1 MRSTPSAGASA
12 ATWRARRSASPR
24 MRSRSPNTAR
34 SSATATPLRNGAS
47 SLPPAASAGAMI
59 GLPTVRLQRHSIM
72 KERPVGHHRPRRRHH
87 DAGHSY
93 VRGLQREVTDGA
105 RVGDVARGAPAD
117 VDFARPRDRLVH
129 RHRHC
134 DSPRRAIRLQHRD
147 GPGAPFHPHV
157 GGGVDGLALEAFDV
171 AWDPQHPVGIHTPQI
186 RPHQGLRPLI
196 GHGRRNARRLE
207 QRAREA
213 LEIGARNHVHFKLRW
228 HTGSP
233 QQLRRRRISRGRSL
247 YERARQATIPRALN
261 ACTAGFA
268 QWSACLTAQRTALC
282 SRARQRSPCDPG
294 GRNMHE
300 TKRAVLVGL
309 IAASFA
315 WAGAAAQEIKLTLAD
330 QNSPTGWGP
339 SHALQPWV
347 KQVED
352 ATKGRV
358 KIEVYPSQTLIKGV
372 DMWKGIRGGI
382 ADIGWCVQGYWPEQ
396 TPLSDVVSLPFLPI
410 SSAEK
415 GSEALWKLYE
425 KFPSVQ
431 KEYSEIEPL
440 LLYTSSPNLLVS
452 KRQVKTL
459 DEFKGLKF
467 RVLGGPPTEMAKA
480 LGAVPTLIP
489 MPDVYQSL
497 DKGVVDGAAAP
508 WEAIQ
513 AFRLYEV
520 AKNFTI
526 APF

>member
-1 MRSTPSAGASA
+1 MRKTPCESTPRRFAHTSDFAHSSAMGGATPAAWNSA
-12 ATWRARRSASPR
+12 LAKRWRSALGITCTS
-24 MRSRSPNTAR
+24 
-34 SSATATPLRNGAS
+34 
-47 SLPPAASAGAMI
+47 
-59 GLPTVRLQRHSIM
+59 VF
-72 KERPVGHHRPRRRHH
+72 
-87 DAGHSY
+87 
-93 VRGLQREVTDGA
+93 DGI
-105 RVGDVARGAPAD
+105 P
-117 VDFARPRDRLVH
+117 
-129 RHRHC
+129 
-134 DSPRRAIRLQHRD
+134 
-147 GPGAPFHPHV
+147 
-157 GGGVDGLALEAFDV
+157 
-171 AWDPQHPVGIHTPQI
+171 
-186 RPHQGLRPLI
+186 
-196 GHGRRNARRLE
+196 
-207 QRAREA
+207 
-213 LEIGARNHVHFKLRW
+213 
-228 HTGSP
+228 GSP

-247 YERARQATIPRALN
+247 YERARQATIPRALTL
-261 ACTAGFA
+261 ACAGFA

-300 TKRAVLVGL
+300 TKRVVLVGL
-309 IAASFA
+309 IAASLA
-315 WAGAAAQEIKLTLAD
+315 WAGAAAAQEIKLTLAD

-396 TPLSDVVSLPFLPI
+396 TPLSDVMSLPFLPI

-425 KFPSVQ
+425 KFPAVQ
-431 KEYSEIEPL
+431 KEYGEIEPL
-440 LLYTSSPNLLVS
+440 LLYTSSPNVLVS

-508 WEAIQ
+508 WEAVQ

-526 APF
+526 APFYVAYFSLCANKQKWHGFAGAKFWGRNLPDGGSDLSGALLCLSRGRVHPRHVLGRSLAFRPEARGQLCRPSHIAAVLLDHPHCHKPAGAAGVAG